1 MTIQIPRSS
10 DKPEWKH
17 LFHEVLEPGRCT
29 GCAACVVA
37 CPHDVLDYKHL
48 DGGYL
53 PFNIEDPTL
62 PDHCSHGEK
71 GCTSCTRACP
81 RFRDW
86 EIDADA
92 HLFGKIRSENE
103 VYGQYESI
111 CLTRSTDET
120 IADLGQ
126 DGGLVSA
133 LLIYALENDII
144 DGALVSSA
152 DEQWVASPALATTR
166 EEVLATAGSRY
177 TYSANTLAYNQAN
190 ELGLEKLALVGMG
203 CQASA
208 PAVMSSRKV
217 GKIARRLELT
227 IGLLCSKTFT
237 DAIFED
243 LIKGKYGIDRKDI
256 IKFNI
261 KGRFHVWATN
271 DRYVEI
277 PLKECH
283 EYTRPGCKQC
293 PDFAA
298 EHADISTGGIVSHP
312 GWTLTIVRTKRG
324 KELLSAMINEGWLA
338 TKPIEEDPGAM
349 DLLIRLS
356 TNQRKRWTERI
367 GPGILP
373 SANDND

>member
-1 MTIQIPRSS
+1 MTVENPRSAE
-10 DKPEWKH
+10 KPEWKH

-29 GCAACVVA
+29 GCAACAVA
-37 CPHDVLDYKHL
+37 CPHDVLDYTHL
-48 DGGYL
+48 DGGYM
-53 PFNIEDPTL
+53 PFNIEK
-62 PDHCSHGEK
+62 PDVPDFCSHGEK
-71 GCTSCTRACP
+71 GCTLCTRACP

-86 EIDADA
+86 EIDADSF
-92 HLFGKIRSENE
+92 LFGKVRSENE

-111 CLTRSTDET
+111 CLTKATDET

-133 LLIYALENDII
+133 LLIYALEKDMI

-152 DEQWVASPALATTR
+152 DENWVAKPALVTTR

-177 TYSANTLAYNQAN
+177 TYSANTLAYNEASDR
-190 ELGLEKLALVGMG
+190 GLEKLALVGMG

-208 PAVMSSRKV
+208 PAIMKSRKT
-217 GKIARRLELT
+217 GKAARRLELT

-237 DAIFED
+237 DAIFTE
-243 LIKGKYGIDRKDI
+243 LIEAKYGIKRQDI
-256 IKFNI
+256 VKFNI
-261 KGRFHVWATN
+261 KGRFHIWATN

-283 EYTRPGCKQC
+283 EFTRPGCKQC
-293 PDFAA
+293 PDFSA

-312 GWTLTIVRTKRG
+312 GWTLTIVRTQRG
-324 KELLSAMINEGWLA
+324 KELLSTMINEGWIA

-349 DLLIRLS
+349 DLLVRLS
-356 TNQRKRWTERI
+356 TKQRSRWTERI

-373 SANDND
+373 PTD